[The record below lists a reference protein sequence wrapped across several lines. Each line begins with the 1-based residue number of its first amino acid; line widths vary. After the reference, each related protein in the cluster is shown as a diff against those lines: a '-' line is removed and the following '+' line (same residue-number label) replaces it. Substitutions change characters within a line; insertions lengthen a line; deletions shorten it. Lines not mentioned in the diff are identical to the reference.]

1 MSTPY
6 VSFQIDRRIGKIKF
20 FHPASNS
27 LPSNLLKDLKEKI
40 IEAGNNAHVKV
51 ILLESEGKTFCAG
64 ASFDELLHLNNH
76 KQAVEF
82 FMGFAHLINSM
93 RTVPKFIIT
102 KVQGKAVGG
111 GVGIIAASDYV
122 VANESAAVK
131 LSELS
136 IGIGPFV
143 IAPAVKRKIG
153 IAGFSEMSINSSQ
166 WHNAYWAKNKGLY
179 SEVWDN
185 MEQLEKEVEIL
196 LEKLTSYDENA
207 MRKIKEEIWQGTED
221 WGQLLAEKAEISASL
236 LLQEFTQQ
244 KLKEIKKK

>member
-1 MSTPY
+1 METPY
-6 VSFQIDRRIGKIKF
+6 VSLQVERGVGKIKF

-27 LPSNLLKDLKEKI
+27 LPSDLLKDLKEKI
-40 IEAGNNAHVKV
+40 IEAGNDPLIKV

-64 ASFDELLHLNNH
+64 ASFDELLHLNEH
-76 KQAVEF
+76 QQAVEF
-82 FMGFAHLINSM
+82 FMGFARLINAM
-93 RTVPKFIIT
+93 RKVPKFILT

-153 IAGFSEMSINSSQ
+153 IAGFSELSINTTQ
-166 WHNAYWAKNKGLY
+166 WHNAYWAKSKGLY
-179 SEVWDN
+179 SEVWDH
-185 MEQLEKEVEIL
+185 MEQVEKEVEIL
-196 LEKLTSYDENA
+196 LEKLASYDENA
-207 MRKIKEEIWQGTED
+207 IRKIKEEIWQGTENWD
-221 WGQLLAEKAEISASL
+221 QLLAEKAEISASL

-244 KLKEIKKK
+244 KLKEIKRK